1 VAAGGSRLQA
11 MSEGFAPRF
20 AIEAA
25 FLILLGV
32 GAGYADLRTPVIVG
46 LVAGGWVVVALIE
59 LSVWRSQTQTAAE
72 FVRLP
77 ATVDEEEPE
86 NAFADQPDL
95 AAFDDDYPLRA
106 GAGDAPSEEI
116 EAYTRILDGTEGEV
130 SAEPAAPTS
139 RPPS

>member
-1 VAAGGSRLQA
+1 

-46 LVAGGWVVVALIE
+46 LVAGGWAIVALIE
-59 LSVWRSQTQTAAE
+59 WSAWRSQTRRSAKFVPISAA
-72 FVRLP
+72 
-77 ATVDEEEPE
+77 VDEPLES
-86 NAFADQPDL
+86 L
-95 AAFDDDYPLRA
+95 DDDGAEERALDGAYPLRA

-116 EAYTRILDGTEGEV
+116 EAYTRILDGAESEASV
-130 SAEPAAPTS
+130 EPASPPPL
-139 RPPS
+139 PPS

>member
-1 VAAGGSRLQA
+1 

-46 LVAGGWVVVALIE
+46 LVAGGWVIVALIE
-59 LSVWRSQTQTAAE
+59 LSVWRSQTRRSAE
-72 FVRLP
+72 FVPSL
-77 ATVDEEEPE
+77 ATVDEEPE
-86 NAFADQPDL
+86 DALDQQPQVPGL
-95 AAFDDDYPLRA
+95 DDDYPLRA

-116 EAYTRILDGTEGEV
+116 EAYTRILDGTESEA
-130 SAEPAAPTS
+130 SAEPAAPPS
-139 RPPS
+139 LPPS

>member
-1 VAAGGSRLQA
+1 

-46 LVAGGWVVVALIE
+46 LVAGGWVIVALIE
-59 LSVWRSQTQTAAE
+59 LSVWRSQTRPSAE
-72 FVRLP
+72 FVPLL
-77 ATVDEEEPE
+77 ATVDEEPE
-86 NAFADQPDL
+86 DALDQQPQVPGL
-95 AAFDDDYPLRA
+95 DDDYPLRP

-116 EAYTRILDGTEGEV
+116 EAYTRILDGTESEA
-130 SAEPAAPTS
+130 SAEPAAPPS
-139 RPPS
+139 LPPS

>member
-1 VAAGGSRLQA
+1 

-59 LSVWRSQTQTAAE
+59 LSVWRTQTRPSTA
-72 FVRLP
+72 FVPLP
-77 ATVDEEEPE
+77 TTVDDEPEEPVG
-86 NAFADQPDL
+86 DQPDM
-95 AAFDDDYPLRA
+95 AALDDDYPLRA
-106 GAGDAPSEEI
+106 GAGDAVSEEI
-116 EAYTRILDGTEGEV
+116 EAYTRILDGSESEA
-130 SAEPAAPTS
+130 SPEPAAPPS
-139 RPPS
+139 LPPS

>member
-1 VAAGGSRLQA
+1 

-46 LVAGGWVVVALIE
+46 IVAGGWVIVALIE
-59 LSVWRSQTQTAAE
+59 LSIWRSQTRSSIEYAP
-72 FVRLP
+72 LP
-77 ATVDEEEPE
+77 APAEERPE
-86 NAFADQPDL
+86 NG
-95 AAFDDDYPLRA
+95 FDDQAELSALDDEYPLRP

-116 EAYTRILDGTEGEV
+116 EAYTRILDGSDGEA
-130 SAEPAAPTS
+130 SAEAEPAAPPS
-139 RPPS
+139 VPPS